1 MPIQIYSEILV
12 SSKSVMHVWHRNG
25 GILIPS
31 NPCKQKKS
39 SKHTRSGKQED
50 LRFFFYAWK
59 WLLTEWVG
67 FARTAVRSAGRCCL
81 QELADSF
88 SRLGGRKRCS
98 SAFTRGPCRDEPV
111 EMPWH
116 RDALAGCRVSGSLPW
131 GSCPAPCTAMCPLL
145 SRPRCVGQR
154 TSAEPQT
161 SGQSCAALLERGGW
175 PEPHSLF
182 SRVGEERCTGT
193 CQRAWDLRRRFERLP
208 AFANAQV

>member
-1 MPIQIYSEILV
+1 MEGFWSL
-12 SSKSVMHVWHRNG
+12 
-25 GILIPS
+25 LIPAS
-31 NPCKQKKS
+31 KKS
-39 SKHTRSGKQED
+39 PANTRAVESRRIFD
-50 LRFFFYAWK
+50 FFFYAWK

-67 FARTAVRSAGRCCL
+67 FARTTVRFAGRRCL

-88 SRLGGRKRCS
+88 SRLGGRKQCS
-98 SAFTRGPCRDEPV
+98 SAFARGPCRDEPV

-131 GSCPAPCTAMCPLL
+131 GSCPASCTAMCPLL

-161 SGQSCAALLERGGW
+161 SGQSCAAFLKRGGW